1 MKNWLTLLCA
11 FVFLPSFGIAQELK
25 INVNISTPKL
35 KTADPKVFNT
45 LETAISEFINN
56 TKWTDEDF
64 EDGEQIEGSLQIN
77 IKEDLST
84 NSFIADFYVQSVRP
98 VFNSGY
104 NSTLLNHVDRDVKF
118 NYEELTPIQN
128 NTNGFT
134 DNLSAVL
141 SYYVY
146 IILGFDYDTFS
157 PLGGEKYF
165 QIAQNIVSSVP
176 PSISSG
182 ERSWVSLGSSRNRYW
197 LVENVLNPRVRP
209 YRLAYYDY
217 HRKSLDIMENDPDRG
232 RAILMSAL
240 GQIDRVN
247 RAYPNS
253 MILQMFSDSKNV
265 EIVEIFKVANRAD
278 QQKVYNIMTAI
289 DPSKAPQYS
298 DLKS

>member
-11 FVFLPSFGIAQELK
+11 CIFFHSLCLAQELK

-35 KTADPKVFNT
+35 KIADPKVFNT
-45 LETAISEFINN
+45 LETAISEFLNN
-56 TKWTDEDF
+56 TKWTDDDF

-84 NSFIADFYVQSVRP
+84 NSFIADIYVQSVRP

-104 NSTLLNHVDRDVKF
+104 NSTLLNHVDRDVRF

-176 PSISSG
+176 PNISSG

-197 LVENVLNPRVRP
+197 LVENILNPRVRP

-217 HRKSLDIMENDPDRG
+217 HRKSLDIMESDPDRG

-265 EIVEIFKVANRAD
+265 ELVEIFKIANRAD
-278 QQKVYNIMTAI
+278 QQKVYRIMTAI